1 MSTGID
7 VVIAAAGF
15 GSRMRGISE
24 DLHKGLLPFR
34 DAPILWHIINE
45 VPENLH
51 VGLLL
56 GHNGEQIRHFC
67 RLAFPDRMISFVEID
82 DWSSEKSGTA
92 YSLAF
97 AKNQLNSTFWY
108 LPCDGVFTE
117 SIFDDE
123 STESVFFTA
132 SLPAGSSH
140 KYQVFELADDGIIE
154 TSRFKVKDLLEGVAF
169 TGIMRVVGKEE
180 YFTSLKNSG
189 AKEFATAIPI
199 GARTRYIT
207 SWQDLGNEE
216 DYLAARAATEKFDF
230 TKPNEF
236 TFVLPKI
243 ILKWW
248 EDTKTPNEKLIK
260 PEANKSV
267 FPDGPKALGQ
277 FLAYDKATGSSFY
290 DGVTPSKFSKLLSWL
305 RNEFWDIQEIDISLA
320 CAEFYE
326 RKTLERVALMSSR
339 LEGDEYTFSS
349 VDGLPVKSAEAY
361 LQSID
366 WQLLKDTAVASPIH
380 GDLQFDNVIFDE
392 AQGSFTLIDWRT
404 TFGNQ
409 LVLGDIYYDFA
420 KLLGGIRLNY
430 KRVKENEFDV
440 VNRSG
445 SVTLSVPTASNAEA
459 LERELRLMIEDL
471 GLDFR
476 HVQKLVPIIYWNMAP
491 LHAEPFAQFLWAF
504 GMKQFETLN

>member
-1 MSTGID
+1 LID
-7 VVIAAAGF
+7 VAIAAAGI
-15 GSRMRGISE
+15 GGRMRGISE
-24 DLHKGLLPFR
+24 DLHKGLLPFK

-45 VPENLH
+45 VPKTLH

-56 GHNGEQIRHFC
+56 GHKGQQIRDFC
-67 RLAFPDRMISFVEID
+67 KLAFPDRMISFVEID
-82 DWSSEKSGTA
+82 DWTSEKSGTA
-92 YSLAF
+92 YSLKCAE
-97 AKNQLNSTFWY
+97 NQLNSTFWY

-123 STESVFFTA
+123 STESVFFA
-132 SLPAGSSH
+132 SSLPAASSH
-140 KYQVFELADDGIIE
+140 KYQVFELAKDGAIE
-154 TSRFKVKDLLEGVAF
+154 ASRFKVKNLLKGAAF
-169 TGIMRVVGKEE
+169 TGIMRIVGKDQ

-199 GARTRYIT
+199 GARTKYIT
-207 SWQDLGNEE
+207 SWQDLGNED

-236 TFVLPKI
+236 TFVLPEI

-248 EDTKTPNEKLIK
+248 EDTKTSSEKLIK
-260 PEANKSV
+260 PESNRSV
-267 FPDGPKALGQ
+267 FPGGTKALGQ
-277 FLAYDKATGSSFY
+277 FLAYDKATGLSFY
-290 DGVTPSKFSKLLSWL
+290 DTVTASKFSKLLSWL
-305 RNEFWDIQEIDISLA
+305 RDEFWHIQEIDLSLA

-326 RKTLERVALMSSR
+326 KKTLERVAMMSSR
-339 LEGDEYTFSS
+339 LEGDDYKFSS
-349 VDGLPVKSAEAY
+349 VDGIPVKSTEAY

-366 WQLLKDTAVASPIH
+366 WRLLQESAVASPIH

-392 AQGSFTLIDWRT
+392 SQGSFTLIDWRT

-430 KRVKENEFDV
+430 KRVKDNDFNV
-440 VNRSG
+440 VNKSG

-459 LERELRLMIEDL
+459 LEQELRLIIEDM
-471 GLDFR
+471 GLDFS

-504 GMKQFETLN
+504 SMKQFETLT